1 MTTKR
6 NAPAGEAHKWEFK
19 ARFRRHA
26 FGWKSQPA
34 ITRIKQAVAEIKKV
48 AKKDAVL
55 AAEGAVVFLERVS
68 PALEH
73 VDSSSG
79 AIGTAVNNAIA
90 ELVPTIANAPADA
103 KTRDSW
109 LERLFAAY
117 QDDGIP
123 YIEWL
128 GDHWGT
134 LCASKEV
141 ASAWADRLIGTVK
154 LAWSPDPSL
163 RGFFKGTTNCLSAL
177 VAAERYDDVLA
188 LLELAPYKMWHSHQY
203 GVKALAAMGKKAEA
217 LSYAAEGRG
226 LNDSPIAI
234 ARACEEVLLSS
245 GLVDEAYR
253 RYGLEAN
260 QAGTYLATFRAVAKR
275 YPHKPASEILGDL
288 VKTTPGAEGK
298 WFAAAKDAGLY
309 DEASRLRVALRVTR
323 RRSRGQRATMR
334 TSSPRSGSVPG
345 SSPCTGSCRATAM
358 RSPAPMCGTPT
369 ARRWPRPSGTEAAP
383 RRRSASASWSPP
395 SRPAASSR
403 RCWGGSSGCDT
414 CSRPASL
421 PGTDLSRVGMTTKKT
436 PSEDSAGAGPCWT
449 SAWKGCW
456 LGARLNRVKSPGSRL
471 EARRLPKQ
479 PGASRHGRGA
489 DEPPFRARPSRGG

>member
-6 NAPAGEAHKWEFK
+6 KEPAAETHKWEFK

-48 AKKDAVL
+48 AKKDPVL
-55 AAEGAVVFLERVS
+55 AAEGAIAFLERVS

-79 AIGTAVNNAIA
+79 SIGTAVNNAIA
-90 ELVPTIANAPADA
+90 ELVPIIANAPADA
-103 KTRDSW
+103 KTREAW
-109 LERLFAAY
+109 LERLFDAY

-134 LCASKEV
+134 LSASKEI
-141 ASAWADRLIGTVK
+141 ASAWADRLIETVK

-188 LLELAPYKMWHSHQY
+188 LLELAPYKMWHYRQY
-203 GVKALAAMGKKAEA
+203 GVKALAAKGKKAEA
-217 LSYAAEGRG
+217 IRYAEEGRG
-226 LNDSPIAI
+226 LNDSAVAI

-260 QAGTYLATFRAVAKR
+260 QAGTYLATFRAVAKK
-275 YPHKPASEILGDL
+275 YPHKAASEILADL
-288 VKTTPGAEGK
+288 VKTTPGDQGK

-309 DEASRLRVALRVTR
+309 DDALALASRTPCDPKTLARAARDFGEKEPAFAVGAGLLSLHWLAQGYGYEIAGADVWDAY
-323 RRSRGQRATMR
+323 RATM
-334 TSSPRSGSVPG
+334 
-345 SSPCTGSCRATAM
+345 
-358 RSPAPMCGTPT
+358 
-369 ARRWPRPSGTEAAP
+369 AA
-383 RRRSASASWSPP
+383 A
-395 SRPAASSR
+395 
-403 RCWGGSSGCDT
+403 
-414 CSRPASL
+414 
-421 PGTDLSRVGMTTKKT
+421 
-436 PSEDSAGAGPCWT
+436 E
-449 SAWKGCW
+449 
-456 LGARLNRVKSPGSRL
+456 
-471 EARRLPKQ
+471 
-479 PGASRHGRGA
+479 RHGSGA
-489 DEPPFRARPSRGG
+489 EVKERVRKLVAAEQAGGFVTKVLGRELGL